1 MPLYEYRCESCDHRF
16 EVLQRMGEG
25 NERLTC
31 PRCGAG
37 EPSKQFS
44 TFASAASGGGTAASF
59 GGGGCSAPAGSGFT

>member
-25 NERLTC
+25 NETLTC

-44 TFASAASGGGTAASF
+44 TFASAGGGDTASF
-59 GGGGCSAPAGSGFT
+59 AGGGCSAPAGSGFT